1 MQNVSHTKKNYA
13 TLMKTKLLRVF
24 KSTGLVL
31 LAFTF
36 CKHLFVNS
44 DKCFNIIHVVD
55 FFYTEDSNNRHELS
69 KAVLCSLIVS
79 T

>member
-1 MQNVSHTKKNYA
+1 MQNVSHTKKNYV
-13 TLMKTKLLRVF
+13 TLMKTKLIRVL

-36 CKHLFVNS
+36 CKHLFVDS

-55 FFYTEDSNNRHELS
+55 FFIQKIRINIMSCQ
-69 KAVLCSLIVS
+69 KQSLVH
-79 T
+79 